1 MSSTTSVVLI
11 MAKLSQIKNRLENV
25 SFGVLLDRPKNS
37 FNIGAVLRT
46 VGAFGGNF
54 VAASEKRFLDKG
66 DWKTMDTEA
75 AHLRLPCFLG
85 VGDLLPFIPEKHT
98 PVAIEL
104 SDDAVSL
111 FDFQHPTQAVYFFG
125 PEDGS
130 LSETYLNKCVHKI
143 YIPTKYSL
151 NLAQTVNI
159 VAYDR
164 AMKLAK
170 RIEEKVIRCPFCDHN
185 YYTKSIDGY
194 TCNAC
199 GQMWKDSIDK
209 PE

>member
-1 MSSTTSVVLI
+1 

-25 SFGVLLDRPKNS
+25 SFGILLDRPKNS

-66 DWKTMDTEA
+66 DWKTLDTEA

-85 VGDLLPFIPEKHT
+85 VGDLLPFIPEKHI

-104 SDDAVSL
+104 SDDATSL
-111 FDFQHPTQAVYFFG
+111 YDFVHPPQAVYFFG
-125 PEDGS
+125 AEDSS
-130 LSETYLNKCVHKI
+130 LSENYLNKCQHKI
-143 YIPTKYSL
+143 YVPTKYSL

-159 VAYDR
+159 VCYDR
-164 AMKLAK
+164 AMKLSQ
-170 RIEEKVIRCPFCDHN
+170 RVEEKIIRCPKCNHN
-185 YYTKSIDGY
+185 HYTKTDAGNGFI
-194 TCNAC
+194 CNAC
-199 GQMWKDSIDK
+199 GNIWTAVDK